1 MVQPVIQYNFDR
13 TFQMFHLTM
22 LFLLLKGDGISAL
35 SHERV
40 SYIGLRKAG
49 DHSSGSSY
57 PLHSQSMVKRSTA
70 DHVYF
75 EDPLIFDASP
85 QFKTFVIHKSE
96 SESRDAILEVSNPV
110 PHDLMGVGARHYKEI
125 EKSVTCCALDSRLLR
140 NSNPPQNNRHS
151 NSNSSV
157 STPTDIFPVNEVI
170 EGSGL
175 HPLEPDTE
183 DTNPGSQRITSMEF
197 EGTSKTSGSM
207 VTPSNEN
214 RQKYLITSYTSNSH
228 LDHSYI
234 PTKSEN
240 VLQRGLPSLDGVS
253 TSSRKMNESN
263 NNSEGV
269 SDTPTATSEQW
280 EHWPFQRTLITEP
293 NTIQSS
299 NDSWSVC
306 KPGYIHKNDSCWSVC
321 ELIPNYCYNGGECG
335 VIENVGAICRCSAKD
350 HTWYRGRR
358 CQTVITEVQLTCIL
372 IGASLLVA
380 ILFLILIVT
389 FTLKL
394 RSLKKAQQRFDSRRK
409 LWISSGL
416 QGNSSFTSEISQQ
429 GNHSPLARCSP
440 DTQCTPVSEKHLTQF
455 IDFELSTL
463 GNMREC
469 KTCIGNSWRSP
480 ELSQDT
486 SDRRQLLRSPPAV
499 APPAGGAVSQADY
512 NSCILWR
519 TERTA
524 V

>member
-335 VIENVGAICRCSAKD
+335 VIENVGAICR
-350 HTWYRGRR
+350 
-358 CQTVITEVQLTCIL
+358 
-372 IGASLLVA
+372 
-380 ILFLILIVT
+380 
-389 FTLKL
+389 
-394 RSLKKAQQRFDSRRK
+394 K

-499 APPAGGAVSQADY
+499 APPAGGAVSQLY
-512 NSCILWR
+512 SCGLFHILTPAITTGALTLSR
-519 TERTA
+519 PLIQICY
-524 V
+524 